1 MCQQQCWSSVFCVIY
16 QLGCFS
22 YLSRNTDEL
31 MCHEWPYIIWYVRT
45 FDKECVGSDAWC
57 WDEAYIKY
65 LSISWIHLLQLA
77 KLVYLNKLII
87 LQFLIILKILLWV
100 NYLELGFVCNC
111 CLSRLL
117 CSSATAHCFPTT
129 AMHSQLLKRNSNSY
143 WSRYFDQIYN
153 KRNRKKKKKKCHE
166 LLHFQYFHL
175 DAWQGLP
182 RNMGATL
189 VSLSL
194 LLQYT

>member
-1 MCQQQCWSSVFCVIY
+1 MWCSLEYFEAILDGTLCSFSLIDLHIMCQQQCWSSVFCVIY

-45 FDKECVGSDAWC
+45 FDKECVGSDAWW

-87 LQFLIILKILLWV
+87 LTVFDYFEDIVVSKLFGIR
-100 NYLELGFVCNC
+100 F
-111 CLSRLL
+111 CL
-117 CSSATAHCFPTT
+117 
-129 AMHSQLLKRNSNSY
+129 QLLFEQTTLFLCYCSLFSN
-143 WSRYFDQIYN
+143 N
-153 KRNRKKKKKKCHE
+153 CHAFSTAE
-166 LLHFQYFHL
+166 EK
-175 DAWQGLP
+175 
-182 RNMGATL
+182 
-189 VSLSL
+189 
-194 LLQYT
+194 